1 MITSLTSIRARL
13 LISGVLFTIL
23 AVVLAAL
30 TIQPTLD
37 QFVRR
42 SVDAS
47 LESQI
52 SVLARAVKSDGTL
65 DQDRI
70 QSVGPFVRRGAGW
83 AWVVKGPTGT
93 LRSQTVAMMDPRQ
106 SGGPSPWPKAEGP
119 RPDRDRDRP
128 QGPQGE
134 RPQGERP
141 QGERSARDAHLE
153 KPPTG
158 PLKESR
164 RWRSRSGWNESF
176 YFRTLTVNSSRGPV
190 VITAGAPRYIRD
202 RMRDEGLR
210 PLLLSLSVL
219 GVGLLAAM
227 IGQLELGL
235 RPLRK
240 LGASLAAV
248 RAGEQ
253 QRIEDRQPKELEP
266 VVAELNALLD
276 HNEAALAKARS
287 HVSNLAHGLKTPLA
301 TLAVRL
307 AEPGRDPDG
316 SLASLIAQIDG
327 AIGHHLGRARA
338 ASPGAPGR
346 PALHVRPRLEDLV
359 AALSRIHAAAGVRA
373 ELDIPEDLFVACD
386 PQDFDEMTG
395 NLLDN
400 AWKFAERTVRVSASR
415 EGGRA
420 VLVIDD
426 DGPGL
431 TDEAAAAALVPGS
444 RLDERG
450 AGHGFGLPI
459 ALELAELH
467 DGALTLGRAPIGG
480 LRATLALPA
489 RAGETTES

>member
-1 MITSLTSIRARL
+1 MIAALTSIRARL
-13 LISGVLFTIL
+13 LISGVLFTVV

-52 SVLARAVKSDGTL
+52 SVLARAVKPDGSL
-65 DQDRI
+65 DQERL

-83 AWVVKGPTGT
+83 AWVVKGPAGVV
-93 LRSQTVAMMDPRQ
+93 RSQTVASVDPRQ
-106 SGGPSPWPKAEGP
+106 SGGPSPWPKSEGPKDGP
-119 RPDRDRDRP
+119 RPDRDR
-128 QGPQGE
+128 PQGE
-134 RPQGERP
+134 RPRE
-141 QGERSARDAHLE
+141 AHPD

-227 IGQLELGL
+227 VGQLELGL

-248 RAGEQ
+248 RAGDQ
-253 QRIEDRQPKELEP
+253 RRIEGQQPKELEP

-346 PALHVRPRLEDLV
+346 PALPVKSRLDDLV

-373 ELDIPEDLFVACD
+373 ELDVPDDLFVACD

-400 AWKFAERTVRVSASR
+400 AWKFAERTVRVTARR
-415 EGGRA
+415 EGARA
-420 VLVIDD
+420 VLLIDD

-450 AGHGFGLPI
+450 QGHGFGLPI

-480 LRATLALPA
+480 LRATLVLPA
-489 RAGETTES
+489 RSGDPVEA

>member
-1 MITSLTSIRARL
+1 MNSIRARL
-13 LISGVLFTIL
+13 LLSGLLFTIV

-30 TIQPTLD
+30 TIRPTLD

-42 SVDAS
+42 NVDAS

-52 SVLARAVKSDGTL
+52 SVLARAVKSDGSL

-83 AWVVKGPTGT
+83 AWVVKGPAGV
-93 LRSQTVAMMDPRQ
+93 LRSQTVAAVEPRQ
-106 SGGPSPWPKAEGP
+106 GAGPPPWP
-119 RPDRDRDRP
+119 RPERERDRDRMP
-128 QGPQGE
+128 QRE
-134 RPQGERP
+134 MRP
-141 QGERSARDAHLE
+141 D
-153 KPPTG
+153 KPPTA

-176 YFRTLTVNSSRGPV
+176 YFRTLTISTSRGPV
-190 VITAGAPRYIRD
+190 TVTAGAPRYIRD

-210 PLLLSLSVL
+210 PLLLSLGVL

-253 QRIEDRQPKELEP
+253 RRIDGRQPRELEP

-276 HNEAALAKARS
+276 HNEQALAKARS

-346 PALHVRPRLEDLV
+346 PALPVKSRLDDLV

-373 ELDIPEDLFVACD
+373 ELDVADDLYVACD

-400 AWKFAERTVRVSASR
+400 AWKFAERTVRVTGRR
-415 EGGRA
+415 EGARV
-420 VLVIDD
+420 VLDIDD

-480 LRATLALPA
+480 LRVTLALPA
-489 RAGETTES
+489 RSADA

>member
-1 MITSLTSIRARL
+1 MNSIRARL
-13 LISGVLFTIL
+13 LLSGLLFTIV

-30 TIQPTLD
+30 TIRPTLD

-42 SVDAS
+42 NVDAS

-52 SVLARAVKSDGTL
+52 SVLARAVKSDGSL

-83 AWVVKGPTGT
+83 AWVVKGPAGV
-93 LRSQTVAMMDPRQ
+93 LRSQTVAAVEPRQ
-106 SGGPSPWPKAEGP
+106 GAGPPPWP
-119 RPDRDRDRP
+119 RPERDRDRDRMP
-128 QGPQGE
+128 QRE
-134 RPQGERP
+134 MRP
-141 QGERSARDAHLE
+141 D
-153 KPPTG
+153 KPPTA

-176 YFRTLTVNSSRGPV
+176 YFRTLTISTSRGPV
-190 VITAGAPRYIRD
+190 TVTAGAPRYIRD

-210 PLLLSLSVL
+210 PLLLSLGVL

-253 QRIEDRQPKELEP
+253 RRIDGRQPRELEP

-276 HNEAALAKARS
+276 HNEQALAKARS

-346 PALHVRPRLEDLV
+346 PALPVKSRLDDLV

-373 ELDIPEDLFVACD
+373 ELDVADDLYVACD

-400 AWKFAERTVRVSASR
+400 AWKFAERTVRVTGRR
-415 EGGRA
+415 EGARV
-420 VLVIDD
+420 VLDIDD

-480 LRATLALPA
+480 LRVTLALPA
-489 RAGETTES
+489 RSADA

>member
-1 MITSLTSIRARL
+1 VSGPLNSIRARL
-13 LISGVLFTIL
+13 LLSGVLFTIV

-30 TIQPTLD
+30 TIRPTLD

-42 SVDAS
+42 NVDAS

-52 SVLARAVKSDGTL
+52 SVLARAVKSDGSL

-70 QSVGPFVRRGAGW
+70 QSVGPFIRRGAGW
-83 AWVVKGPTGT
+83 AWVVKGPAGV
-93 LRSQTVAMMDPRQ
+93 LRSQTVASVEPRQ
-106 SGGPSPWPKAEGP
+106 GEGPPPWP
-119 RPDRDRDRP
+119 RPERDRDRDRTP
-128 QGPQGE
+128 QRE
-134 RPQGERP
+134 MRP
-141 QGERSARDAHLE
+141 D
-153 KPPTG
+153 KPPTA

-176 YFRTLTVNSSRGPV
+176 YFRTLTITTSRGPV
-190 VITAGAPRYIRD
+190 TVTAGAPRYIRD

-210 PLLLSLSVL
+210 PLLLSLGVL

-248 RAGEQ
+248 RAGD
-253 QRIEDRQPKELEP
+253 QRRIDGGQPRELEP

-276 HNEAALAKARS
+276 HNEQALAKARS

-346 PALHVRPRLEDLV
+346 PALPVRSRLDDLV

-373 ELDIPEDLFVACD
+373 ELDVADDLYVACD

-400 AWKFAERTVRVSASR
+400 AWKFAERTVRVTGRR
-415 EGGRA
+415 EGARV
-420 VLVIDD
+420 VLDIDD

-431 TDEAAAAALVPGS
+431 SDEAAAAALVPGS

-450 AGHGFGLPI
+450 SGHGFGLPI

-467 DGALTLGRAPIGG
+467 DGALTLGRAPLGG
-480 LRATLALPA
+480 LRVTLALPA
-489 RAGETTES
+489 RSAEA

>member
-1 MITSLTSIRARL
+1 MRALNSIRARL
-13 LISGVLFTIL
+13 LISGVLFTIV

-30 TIQPTLD
+30 TIRPTLD

-42 SVDAS
+42 NVDAS

-52 SVLARAVKSDGTL
+52 SVLARAVKSDGSL

-70 QSVGPFVRRGAGW
+70 QSVGPFIRRGAGW
-83 AWVVKGPTGT
+83 AWVVKGPAGV
-93 LRSQTVAMMDPRQ
+93 LRSQTVASVEPRQ
-106 SGGPSPWPKAEGP
+106 GEGAPPWP
-119 RPDRDRDRP
+119 RPERDRDRDRAP
-128 QGPQGE
+128 QRE
-134 RPQGERP
+134 MRP
-141 QGERSARDAHLE
+141 D
-153 KPPTG
+153 KPPTA

-176 YFRTLTVNSSRGPV
+176 YFRTLTISTSRGPV
-190 VITAGAPRYIRD
+190 TVTAGAPRYIRD

-210 PLLLSLSVL
+210 PLLLSLGVL

-248 RAGEQ
+248 RAGD
-253 QRIEDRQPKELEP
+253 QRRIDDKQPRELEP

-276 HNEAALAKARS
+276 HNEQALAKARS

-346 PALHVRPRLEDLV
+346 PALPVRSRLDDLV

-373 ELDIPEDLFVACD
+373 ELDVADDLYVACD

-400 AWKFAERTVRVSASR
+400 AWKFAERTVRVTGRR
-415 EGGRA
+415 EGARV
-420 VLVIDD
+420 VLDIDD

-431 TDEAAAAALVPGS
+431 TDEAAASALVPGS

-450 AGHGFGLPI
+450 QGHGFGLPI

-480 LRATLALPA
+480 LRVTLALPVRSA
-489 RAGETTES
+489 EA

>member
-1 MITSLTSIRARL
+1 MTGALNSIRARL
-13 LISGVLFTIL
+13 LVSGVLFTIV

-30 TIQPTLD
+30 TIRPTLD

-52 SVLARAVKSDGTL
+52 SVLARAVKGDGAL
-65 DQDRI
+65 DRERL

-83 AWVVKGPTGT
+83 AWVVKGPGGVV
-93 LRSQTVAMMDPRQ
+93 RSPTVAAMDPRQ
-106 SGGPSPWPKAEGP
+106 SQGPSPWPRPERDGTP
-119 RPDRDRDRP
+119 RDGRSREPHLDRP
-128 QGPQGE
+128 PV
-134 RPQGERP
+134 
-141 QGERSARDAHLE
+141 A
-153 KPPTG
+153 

-176 YFRTLTVNSSRGPV
+176 YFRTLTVATTSGPV
-190 VITAGAPRYIRD
+190 TITAGAPRYIRD

-210 PLLLSLSVL
+210 PLLVSLSVL
-219 GVGLLAAM
+219 GGGLLVAM

-235 RPLRK
+235 RPLRR

-253 QRIEDRQPKELEP
+253 RRIDGRQPRELEP

-316 SLASLIAQIDG
+316 SLAGLIAQIDG

-346 PALHVRPRLEDLV
+346 PALAVRPRLEDLV

-373 ELDIPEDLFVACD
+373 ELDLLDDLHVACD

-400 AWKFAERTVRVSASR
+400 AWKFAATRVRIFGRR
-415 EGGRA
+415 EGARA
-420 VLVIDD
+420 VLQIDD

-431 TDEAAAAALVPGS
+431 SDEAAATALVPGR

-450 AGHGFGLPI
+450 QGHGFGLSI
-459 ALELAELH
+459 AVELAELH
-467 DGALTLGRAPIGG
+467 DGALTLGRSPLGG
-480 LRATLALPA
+480 LRASLALPV
-489 RAGETTES
+489 RNGEPTSEL